1 MTEIKAVVFD
11 MDGVLV
17 DAREWHYAALN
28 AALGLFGFEISR
40 YDHLSTF
47 DGLSTSQKLAILSVE
62 QGLPE
67 GLHAFINQMKQKFT
81 IEEVASQCRPQF
93 VHEYAL
99 SSLKLEGFKLGL
111 ASNAVRR
118 SVDEMMERADL
129 AKYLDVIVSNE
140 DVDRAKP
147 APDIY
152 EAAFERLNVL
162 PSETLVVE
170 DNAHGIEAA
179 RAAGAH
185 VLVVSDPT
193 EVSFDRVRGEIEL
206 IGTVVAS

>member
-1 MTEIKAVVFD
+1 M
-11 MDGVLV
+11 
-17 DAREWHYAALN
+17 
-28 AALGLFGFEISR
+28 
-40 YDHLSTF
+40 
-47 DGLSTSQKLAILSVE
+47 
-62 QGLPE
+62 PE